1 MRQAMTCTFFCFL
14 CFAAAFHVGALV
26 IVVPSV
32 VRCVL
37 VWRVANEEKWGRG
50 GWGGIIKSWGVA
62 FELFEVAVVCIGI
75 LFASI
80 RHERD

>member
-1 MRQAMTCTFFCFL
+1 MT
-14 CFAAAFHVGALV
+14 HVGALV
-26 IVVPSV
+26 IVVSSV
-32 VRCVL
+32 VRCML

-50 GWGGIIKSWGVA
+50 GWRGGMIKSWGVA
-62 FELFEVAVVCIGI
+62 FALFEVAVVGIGI

>member
-1 MRQAMTCTFFCFL
+1 M
-14 CFAAAFHVGALV
+14 
-26 IVVPSV
+26 
-32 VRCVL
+32 L

-50 GWGGIIKSWGVA
+50 DGGEGGVMIKSWGMA
-62 FELFEVAVVCIGI
+62 FELFEVAVEGIGI

>member
-1 MRQAMTCTFFCFL
+1 M
-14 CFAAAFHVGALV
+14 GALV
-26 IVVPSV
+26 IVVSSV
-32 VRCVL
+32 VRCML

-50 GWGGIIKSWGVA
+50 DGGEGGVMIKSWGMA
-62 FELFEVAVVCIGI
+62 FELFEVAVEGIGI

>member
-1 MRQAMTCTFFCFL
+1 MW
-14 CFAAAFHVGALV
+14 ALWSSSW
-26 IVVPSV
+26 SV

-37 VWRVANEEKWGRG
+37 VWRVANEEKWGGGGWRG
-50 GWGGIIKSWGVA
+50 GGGLMIKSWRVA
-62 FELFEVAVVCIGI
+62 FELFEVAVVGIRI